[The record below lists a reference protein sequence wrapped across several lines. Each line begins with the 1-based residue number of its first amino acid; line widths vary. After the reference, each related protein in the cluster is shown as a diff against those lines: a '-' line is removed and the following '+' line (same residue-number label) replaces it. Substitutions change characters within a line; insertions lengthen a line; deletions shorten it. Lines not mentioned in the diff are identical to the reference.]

1 MHNVVPR
8 SQKAFHASVFSCDQA
23 HTCLAR
29 LQVISCSYC
38 PRRHLSNH
46 QTWERGHP
54 SPASLHTHRPPP
66 TSIPHSII
74 FPSAHWVPLLPGL
87 IPLLAAT
94 AAKTTPAAHSYRTL
108 YGPSLP
114 FHFHLLSHLCACI
127 RCSSQAALANLTA
140 STQPLGLCFAVPSA
154 WSTLSPISAGYLL
167 ASNSDIPSG
176 AFSPA
181 QPESLPGVPL
191 CTSLSPPE
199 PSWPCY
205 LFLH

>member
-1 MHNVVPR
+1 MSPL
-8 SQKAFHASVFSCDQA
+8 
-23 HTCLAR
+23 TT
-29 LQVISCSYC
+29 I
-38 PRRHLSNH
+38 
-46 QTWERGHP
+46 P
-54 SPASLHTHRPPP
+54 SPPHPTKEALLPTSRIAQHSDTSLGPVSRGFVYSVTSAAIPVQPACTLTHPHP

-74 FPSAHWVPLLPGL
+74 FPNAHWVPLLPGL
-87 IPLLAAT
+87 IPPLAAT

-108 YGPSLP
+108 CGPSLP

-127 RCSSQAALANLTA
+127 RCSGQAALANLTA

-154 WSTLSPISAGYLL
+154 WSTLSPISAGNLL
-167 ASNSDIPSG
+167 PSNSDIPSG

-181 QPESLPGVPL
+181 QPECLPGVPL